1 MTQGFSWRDEVQ
13 RAEGQLLDVVERKV
27 KASTTAAT
35 LVGLVLSVVSLYV
48 FHGGPVPGVVE
59 TIVTAIVGGALT
71 GATTFLAGYRAKHTP
86 RTPPA
91 APTAG
96 PPVDPAA

>member
-1 MTQGFSWRDEVQ
+1 MTYSSNWRGEVQ
-13 RAEGQLLDVVERKV
+13 RAETELLDVVERKV

-59 TIVTAIVGGALT
+59 TILTALVGGALT

-86 RTPPA
+86 RATPP
-91 APTAG
+91 PTAA
-96 PPVDPAA
+96 PPVDPAS